1 MDVDRPGVPRA
12 LEAVDAHGVHT
23 QGLGLERVPDRDGLV
38 HDLHPGLL
46 ERGQVR
52 RRVAAGGFRDL
63 DAGVDD
69 HRAVVV
75 VGHRIDGRKDGEVDA
90 ERLVGEIAAALDLL
104 GERVRRRLSQR
115 AEEPQRAGVRDG
127 RDQLRGT
134 DGEHSAADDGMGTGP
149 APVPPPANGRERAEA
164 VSAQE
169 RREQILE
176 AATVLI
182 ARRGYHN
189 VRVAD
194 IARYCGTSTATV
206 HYHFPSKEATLH
218 AALEFYA
225 HRFRA
230 QIDVEFEKATSAR
243 DKLRRLI
250 EVQLPFTSDDI
261 DEWSVWIQFWNQAM
275 LEPRLRDTQRRV
287 YSGWYQVVLDLLR
300 ECQAEGLAPGADVEA
315 LADRFTAM
323 VDGLAI
329 QILANSTDMQ
339 PDRMR
344 ALLLR
349 AFEPYL
355 ELG

>member
-1 MDVDRPGVPRA
+1 MTSSQNTTSPAASDVP
-12 LEAVDAHGVHT
+12 
-23 QGLGLERVPDRDGLV
+23 
-38 HDLHPGLL
+38 
-46 ERGQVR
+46 
-52 RRVAAGGFRDL
+52 
-63 DAGVDD
+63 
-69 HRAVVV
+69 
-75 VGHRIDGRKDGEVDA
+75 
-90 ERLVGEIAAALDLL
+90 
-104 GERVRRRLSQR
+104 ERVRTAIRAAGLSQR
-115 AEEPQRAGVRDG
+115 DLALQVGMDPTALSKA
-127 RDQLRGT
+127 LRGT
-134 DGEHSAADDGMGTGP
+134 RKLRDPELAAIAKACGVSVAYLAQGTGP
-149 APVPPPANGRERAEA
+149 APVPPPTNGRERAEA

-225 HRFRA
+225 QRFRA

-250 EVQLPFTSDDI
+250 EVQLPLTSDDI

-300 ECQAEGLAPGADVEA
+300 ECQVEGLAPGADVEA

-355 ELG
+355 ELS